1 MVIRVEVFGAD
12 PRKIN
17 PFPLQVFGN
26 RFERRPLG
34 VMISERCGQFFH
46 GVPTDKKI
54 DLVFP
59 SAKLERMKVIRIPK
73 SLSQEGDLVL
83 IPRRE
88 YEKLLQL
95 KKIREFRP
103 TANQKDA
110 LKRAERNLKRG
121 KTLSYD
127 AVARALGLAD

>member
-1 MVIRVEVFGAD
+1 
-12 PRKIN
+12 
-17 PFPLQVFGN
+17 
-26 RFERRPLG
+26 
-34 VMISERCGQFFH
+34 
-46 GVPTDKKI
+46 
-54 DLVFP
+54 
-59 SAKLERMKVIRIPK
+59 MKVIRIPK